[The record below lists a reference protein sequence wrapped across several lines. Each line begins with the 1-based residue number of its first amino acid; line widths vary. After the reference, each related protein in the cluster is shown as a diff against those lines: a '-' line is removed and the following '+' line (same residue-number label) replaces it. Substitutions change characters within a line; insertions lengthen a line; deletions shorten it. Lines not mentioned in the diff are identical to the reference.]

1 MTKYGPS
8 RSELKFRLWVS
19 VAGLAM
25 LVGALLFRG
34 LPTGP
39 AMFEI
44 VGITGAF
51 FGGTLLWTLRQLR
64 KHGDRE
70 DH

>member
-1 MTKYGPS
+1 MTRYGPS

-51 FGGTLLWTLRQLR
+51 FGGTLLWTLRQLL
-64 KHGDRE
+64 KQSGGE